1 MSYSRERNLII
12 FIHEK
17 VDKEAMCM
25 LVVISLLA
33 LAGAYGV
40 LYLTAYVPVSFLGQ
54 YDYKFL
60 SVPSCYDCKSK
71 VCNLETVSHR
81 QNKYGHTVRVQNE
94 MIIDINVLA
103 KMILSV

>member
-1 MSYSRERNLII
+1 MKFSKFLVSYSRERNLII

-54 YDYKFL
+54 YAYKFFYL
-60 SVPSCYDCKSK
+60 YRPVM
-71 VCNLETVSHR
+71 TVSP
-81 QNKYGHTVRVQNE
+81 K
-94 MIIDINVLA
+94 
-103 KMILSV
+103 SVI